1 MASKTLADMR
11 TRIASEVRRSTI
23 STQIDNAIMDAID
36 VHNSDRFW
44 FNESRDVVFYTENM
58 KEFYTKLDVPLLG
71 QLMKI
76 DFVFLYV
83 ANTPFELHQSPQ
95 IRLESASQNGTMSGQ
110 PGEFGWYDET
120 LRLYPIPAGV
130 WKVRAGIVENRPA
143 PASDTE
149 TGNVWMNEAERLI
162 RSRAKLEL
170 AQHVIYDSALEQ
182 RMQSAVADAFSNLK
196 TLTTRKTK
204 TRKSRVNAM
213 EF

>member
-1 MASKTLADMR
+1 MTSKTLAVMR
-11 TRIASEVRRSTI
+11 ARIAREVRRSNI
-23 STQIDNAIMDAID
+23 SAQIDDAIMDAID

-83 ANTPFELHQSPQ
+83 ANTPFELQQSPQ

-149 TGNVWMNEAERLI
+149 TDNVWMNEAERLI

-182 RMQSAVADAFSNLK
+182 RMTSAVSDAFANMK

-204 TRKSRVNAM
+204 TRKSRIAAM